1 METKMLNFD
10 MEDENQKEAYLQL
23 DRVRYYQT
31 RFITKLV
38 NDFFR
43 SHNITLDTPYF
54 DTKKLVKAY
63 ISGYVDIKPTET
75 VSGNETINMLI
86 ANMVQQQTMLQQQ
99 MANMMV
105 NANPG
110 IYVGMPDNSGPVL
123 VNTYQ
128 SPDTKSSKDINVPPH
143 QKVPDNSIINSDNT
157 VTSTKTRE
165 EEDISNYDDDDDF
178 DDDLDIAGLSSGFA
192 NMSQ

>member
-10 MEDENQKEAYLQL
+10 MNDENQKEAYLQL

-54 DTKKLVKAY
+54 DTKKLVKSY
-63 ISGYVDIKPTET
+63 INGYFDFTLSEQTKS
-75 VSGNETINMLI
+75 SGNETINILL
-86 ANMVQQQTMLQQQ
+86 ANMVQQQTLFQQQ
-99 MANMMV
+99 IANMMV
-105 NANPG
+105 NAKPG
-110 IYVGMPDNSGPVL
+110 IYVGEPNNQTPEP
-123 VNTYQ
+123 YQ
-128 SPDTKSSKDINVPPH
+128 SSDLKTNQKDSDCFKETISSFDE
-143 QKVPDNSIINSDNT
+143 DGENSFL
-157 VTSTKTRE
+157 
-165 EEDISNYDDDDDF
+165 DDDDF
-178 DDDLDIAGLSSGFA
+178 DDDLDISGLSSGFA